1 MGASSA
7 EIDRQITE
15 TREHLDAN
23 LAVLE
28 ERAKARA
35 KVAIRIGA
43 VAAIGVAAAV
53 TAAILLKRRRER
65 SSAMGR
71 IDAALPESLKSL
83 REEIAT
89 RLKKPLPAVR
99 ISVSGTD
106 EPSRP
111 GFWSS
116 VAHKAAPAAAATGAS
131 AVVAA
136 TARRLARADDAPGA
150 AGAGDSRRDRA
161 PVSAPRT
168 GVGIG
173 GGI

>member
-35 KVAIRIGA
+35 KMALRIGA
-43 VAAIGVAAAV
+43 VVAIGVAAAV
-53 TAAILLKRRRER
+53 TAAILVRRRRDR
-65 SSAMGR
+65 SSTMGR

-99 ISVSGTD
+99 ISVSNTE
-106 EPSRP
+106 EPRTP
-111 GFWSS
+111 GFWASI
-116 VAHKAAPAAAATGAS
+116 AHKAAPAAAGTAAS
-131 AVVAA
+131 ALVAA
-136 TARRLARADDAPGA
+136 AARRLARDDESRAD
-150 AGAGDSRRDRA
+150 
-161 PVSAPRT
+161 
-168 GVGIG
+168 
-173 GGI
+173 